1 MSKTPLCFV
10 VMPFRPELNYFYL
23 FVQKYLSEK
32 HGLSVERGDHR
43 ILTKAL
49 MDKVRDQIIK
59 ADVLIGDVTL
69 GNPNVFYEIGLA
81 HAFGKPVIFLTQD
94 SPANAPV
101 DVRQFEF
108 IQYDL
113 QRHEEFLA
121 KLDNAIQNVF
131 IVRYEALY
139 ELAQNLLQRFNR
151 GTSSSYVAAS
161 LKDFQERVMRGEQSQ
176 EIPSADDEDRLAEFL
191 LPKVLKEAT
200 DVVIMR
206 KVMDWVAKL
215 PSRKGRPKNRQARL
229 TTESHPQQ
237 KHRMINQR
245 KILRRV

>member
-1 MSKTPLCFV
+1 MTRKPVCFV

-32 HGLSVERGDHR
+32 HGLSVERGDQR

-59 ADVLIGDVTL
+59 ADVLLAEVTS

-108 IQYDL
+108 IQYEL
-113 QRHEEFLA
+113 QRHEEFLSR
-121 KLDNAIQNVF
+121 LDNAIQNVF
-131 IVRYEALY
+131 VGKYEALY
-139 ELAQNLLQRFNR
+139 DVAQDLLRRFNL
-151 GTSSSYVAAS
+151 GTNSSYLGAP
-161 LKDFQERVMRGEQSQ
+161 LKDFQERVMRGEQTQ
-176 EIPSADDEDRLAEFL
+176 DIPAPNEMERLAEFL
-191 LPKVLKEAT
+191 LPKILKEAT
-200 DVVIMR
+200 DVLIMR
-206 KVMDWVAKL
+206 KVMEWVTKL
-215 PSRKGRPKNRQARL
+215 ASGESGPKRRKSGPQLRDRAARGKARL
-229 TTESHPQQ
+229 
-237 KHRMINQR
+237 
-245 KILRRV
+245 